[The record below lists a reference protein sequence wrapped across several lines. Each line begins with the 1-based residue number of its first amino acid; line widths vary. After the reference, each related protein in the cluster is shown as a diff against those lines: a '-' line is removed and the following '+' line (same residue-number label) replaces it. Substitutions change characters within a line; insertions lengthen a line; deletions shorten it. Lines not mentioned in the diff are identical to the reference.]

1 MADAIMM
8 KGEGGN
14 ETITVTER
22 KTNVRACLDYFT
34 ALGLSGDF
42 VLVKKSGTVADY
54 EAIIVMIING
64 QCLFIG
70 RTGPANGSKS
80 LTIVSTGTGACIIT
94 EGDVFEVIPAYYG
107 W

>member
-1 MADAIMM
+1 MAQAIMM

-22 KTNVRACLDYFT
+22 KTNVQACLGYFN

-42 VLVKKSGTVADY
+42 VLVKKSGTVESY
-54 EAIIVMIING
+54 EAIFAMIING
-64 QCLFIG
+64 QCAFIG
-70 RTGPANGSKS
+70 RTGPVGGSKA
-80 LTIVSTGTGACIIT
+80 LTVVTTGTGACIIT
-94 EGDVFEVIPAYYG
+94 AGDIFEIVPAYYG